1 MSDDVNFAD
10 PNVEPG
16 DEALEQLSHEAFAE
30 VAERHRK
37 SLARLRCQVSALRVD
52 VLAYAATLNA
62 RLGGDPR

>member
-16 DEALEQLSHEAFAE
+16 DEALEPLSHQAFAE